1 MEQDKGISIKLGGFH
16 GMKIVL
22 VCEFFYPYKTGTQKI
37 LTELAEDLV
46 EYGLE
51 IEVLTTKNSYRE
63 ERQQVEKQE
72 IYKGI
77 GIKRIFSTDKSRDIK
92 GWRILN
98 YLTFTISSFFNLLAK
113 RNYEKV
119 LFVSNPPLVPY
130 IGYIIKKVRGKDY
143 IYLVHD
149 IYPDVAEKLGVI
161 KKGSLI
167 SRVMNHI
174 NNKIYNNAEK
184 VIVLGK
190 DMKEVI
196 VNKGIDG
203 NKVEIITNWADS
215 KVIYEKEIDMSFC
228 ENHGLKNK
236 FNILY
241 TGNISKVHDI
251 DTIIETARELNDEKS
266 VKFTFVGDGN
276 RKQYIVNLIK
286 SEGLNNIQV
295 LDYMFGEE
303 YNNLLNCANVF
314 VTTLNKELKGLGVPS
329 KTYTYMALGKPLIAI
344 MDKNS
349 EIGSMV
355 NKYNLGKQF
364 ETKNSKAIVEFIYQ
378 LKDNGEFYNEISYN
392 VRKKFKG
399 EYERKKVTKKFYNV
413 IISS

>member
-1 MEQDKGISIKLGGFH
+1 MKL
-16 GMKIVL
+16 IL

-63 ERQQVEKQE
+63 ESQKVEKQE
-72 IYKGI
+72 VYKGI
-77 GIKRIFSTDKSRDIK
+77 DIKRIFSTDKNRDSK
-92 GWRILN
+92 VGRILN
-98 YLTFTISSFFNLLAK
+98 YLTFTISVFLNLLTK

-119 LFVSNPPLVPY
+119 LLVSNPPLLPY
-130 IGYIIKKVRGKDY
+130 IGYIIKKIRRKDY

-161 KKGSLI
+161 KEGCLI
-167 SRVMNHI
+167 SRVMNYI

-184 VIVLGK
+184 VIALGK

-196 VNKGIDG
+196 VNKGIEG
-203 NKVEIITNWADS
+203 NKVKIITNWADS

-251 DTIIETARELNDEKS
+251 DTIIDTARVLKDEKD
-266 VKFTFVGDGN
+266 VKFTFAGSGN
-276 RKQYIVNLIK
+276 RKQYVVDLIK

-295 LDYMFGEE
+295 IDYMFGEE

-344 MDKNS
+344 MDKSS

-355 NKYNLGKQF
+355 NKYNLGRQF
-364 ETKNSKAIVEFIYQ
+364 ETNNSQAIVQFIYQ
-378 LKDNGEFYNEISYN
+378 LKNNGELYNKISDN
-392 VRKKFKG
+392 VRKKFKDD
-399 EYERKKVTKKFYNV
+399 YERKKVTEKFYNV